1 MGRKRRTQR
10 VQTGADLDRAKAEDT
25 ILKFRR
31 NARCGSIL

>member
-25 ILKFRR
+25 IFV
-31 NARCGSIL
+31 I